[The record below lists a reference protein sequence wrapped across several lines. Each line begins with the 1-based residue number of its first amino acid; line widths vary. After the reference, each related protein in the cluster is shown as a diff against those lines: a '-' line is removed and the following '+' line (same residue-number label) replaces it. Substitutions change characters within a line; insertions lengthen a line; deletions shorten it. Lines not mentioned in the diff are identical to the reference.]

1 MYYIAKKIYI
11 KIGLIDFIV
20 DIICNHFNLCKKIY
34 TLNTFEKLHKAVN
47 VLNACNLIC
56 IDTTHL
62 LN

>member
-1 MYYIAKKIYI
+1 MD
-11 KIGLIDFIV
+11 LIDFIV

-34 TLNTFEKLHKAVN
+34 TLNTFVKLHKAVN